1 MTKLYD
7 QKKLWVDKWENGKVK
22 TVNNYARR
30 SFSEIKKQGD
40 LKTLLDLG
48 CGAGQ
53 DAVYFAKQGLRVT
66 AADFSET
73 GIELIPK
80 NVKNLET
87 TCLDIRNLNL
97 RPNSFDVIYAHL
109 SLHYF
114 DDNATTQI
122 FDKLYSVLKKG
133 GLIFIKCKSTDD
145 ARFGEGELIEHNVYY
160 REKHIRHFFDR
171 SYMKEKLTKFDLIK
185 IRKTSSVYR
194 SYKSSYIEAIA
205 TKK

>member
-1 MTKLYD
+1 MTKVYD
-7 QKKLWVDKWENGKVK
+7 QKKLWTDKWSAGKVK
-22 TVNNYARR
+22 VVNNYARR
-30 SFSEIKKQGD
+30 SFSEIKKNSG

-66 AADFSET
+66 AADFSEA
-73 GIELIPK
+73 GIKLVPK
-80 NVKNLET
+80 KISNLQSL
-87 TCLDIRNLNL
+87 CLDISDINLKS
-97 RPNSFDVIYAHL
+97 NSFDIIYAHL

-133 GLIFIKCKSTDD
+133 GLIFIKCKSTGD
-145 ARFGEGELIEHNVYY
+145 ALYGVGEKIGPDMYY
-160 REKHIRHFFDR
+160 KNNHVRHFF
-171 SYMKEKLTKFDLIK
+171 SKEYMKEKLARFDLIK

-194 SYKSSYIEAIA
+194 HYKSAYIEAIA